1 MMSATLEPTLV
12 GFLLAY
18 TPLVAIQLM
27 AIVAF
32 LGLYIGWPA

>member
-1 MMSATLEPTLV
+1 MRATFEPALV
-12 GFLLAY
+12 GFFVVY
-18 TPLVAIQLM
+18 TLLVAIQLM